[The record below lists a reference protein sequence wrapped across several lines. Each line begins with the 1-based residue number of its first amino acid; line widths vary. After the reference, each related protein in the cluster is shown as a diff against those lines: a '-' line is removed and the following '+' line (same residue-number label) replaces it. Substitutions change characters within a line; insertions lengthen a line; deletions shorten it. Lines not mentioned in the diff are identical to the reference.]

1 MRNIAVQLPRL
12 LNSAFREAER
22 LEVRAQSVTLSR
34 KPLSTA
40 SLTLSDG
47 SHVKVRDF
55 IEVYTAQGTAGIF
68 RVTGKDSGYGSGG
81 DSVSLEH
88 GICVLGDALIPGDG
102 KITGTPRDVLVE
114 IFRHQTAKLSNTNL
128 WRLGEVDAPNSM
140 TVTVEYDNTITLT
153 ALLDLLDGDLRDY
166 VPEFDQSSI
175 PWTMHLRSAE
185 RTPMCEGRL
194 GRNVKSAHVMLD
206 DAELCTRVYAD
217 KLDGGYM
224 QLDDKPDWGI
234 VSRHLPLD
242 DGMDAGEVREY
253 CRKYL
258 EARKNPLISVEIDGR
273 ELSAITG
280 EPLDSFRTGRR
291 MRLALPDY
299 GVTVTERIETV
310 TFADALGQPES
321 VRVAMANKIL
331 DTARSIS
338 NATNKTDSL
347 GGRVTGQGNTIR
359 QQTTNITNLKDTADR
374 IEEINGKMTH
384 WFNSVEIDLD
394 AEKATIGLLASR
406 KELTAVDNRLKEA
419 EITLNGDDAT
429 IGLVTRVSDINGK
442 VQNTYIKIRGQEG
455 KIEVFGKT
463 IDLTGLVTITELNA
477 LSAKFDK
484 LVAGTAKADS
494 IWVGIG
500 NFDGVNIK
508 GGYGA
513 LTFDGEYI
521 GLKEATIYSGGSIS
535 PESTKKTVVDDDG
548 NAVGYVYVPTS
559 FTFKP
564 TGGRTI
570 DYMGK

>member
-47 SHVKVRDF
+47 SNVKARDY

-68 RVTGKDSGYGSGG
+68 RVTGKDSGYGGSS

-88 GICVLGDALIPGDG
+88 GICVLGDALIPGSG
-102 KITGTPRDVLVE
+102 KFSGTPAHVLGE
-114 IFRHQTAKLSNTNL
+114 IFKHQTAKLSNTNL
-128 WRLGEVDAPNSM
+128 WQLGEVDAPDSM

-194 GRNVKSAHVMLD
+194 GRNVKSAHVLVD

-224 QLDDKPDWGI
+224 QLSDNPTWGI
-234 VSRHLPLD
+234 VARHLPLD
-242 DGMDAGEVREY
+242 DGMSASEVQKTCRE
-253 CRKYL
+253 YL
-258 EARKNPLISVEIDGR
+258 EARKDPLISVEIDGR
-273 ELSAITG
+273 DLEAITG

-299 GVTVTERIETV
+299 GVTVIERIETV
-310 TFADALGQPES
+310 TFSDALGQPES
-321 VRVAMANKIL
+321 VRVAMANKIP
-331 DTARSIS
+331 DAARSIS

-347 GGRVTGQGNTIR
+347 GGKVTGHGNTIN
-359 QQTTNITNLKDTADR
+359 QHTTNITNLKDTADR

-394 AEKATIGLLASR
+394 AETATIGLLASR
-406 KELTAVDNRLKEA
+406 RELTAVDDRLKEA
-419 EITLNGDDAT
+419 EIILNGDDAT
-429 IGLVTRVSDINGK
+429 IGLVTRVSDIDGK

-463 IDLTGLVTITELNA
+463 IDLTGLVTISELNA
-477 LSAKFDK
+477 IEARIDRLM
-484 LVAGTAKADS
+484 AGTAKATILYTASMNADS
-494 IWVGIG
+494 A
-500 NFDGVNIK
+500 NID
-508 GGYGA
+508 A
-513 LTFDGEYI
+513 MSFDGEYVSWKSKNVCI
-521 GLKEATIYSGGSIS
+521 GGSIDVGGVKRAKVYDS
-535 PESTKKTVVDDDG
+535 SG
-548 NAVGYVYVPTS
+548 ND
-559 FTFKP
+559 
-564 TGGRTI
+564 TGGFVWVPDNFSFDPSMSTI
-570 DYMGK
+570 DYMGN

>member
-47 SHVKVRDF
+47 SNVKARDF

-224 QLDDKPDWGI
+224 QLEDNPTWGI
-234 VSRHLPLD
+234 VARYVSLD
-242 DGMDAGEVREY
+242 DEMEADEVREY

-273 ELSAITG
+273 DLAAITG

-321 VRVAMANKIL
+321 VRVSMANKIP
-331 DTARSIS
+331 DAARSIS

-394 AEKATIGLLASR
+394 AETATIGLLASR
-406 KELTAVDNRLKEA
+406 KELTS
-419 EITLNGDDAT
+419 
-429 IGLVTRVSDINGK
+429 VSDGLEEAFSLIQINADGIQMK
-442 VQNTYIKIRGQEG
+442 VSKNGVIAAINLSSEEAV
-455 KIEVFGKT
+455 I
-463 IDLTGLVTITELNA
+463 
-477 LSAKFDK
+477 SAKK
-484 LVAGTAKADS
+484 INLSGYVTAS
-494 IWVGIG
+494 QLST
-500 NFDGVNIK
+500 
-508 GGYGA
+508 A
-513 LTFDGEYI
+513 LATLENAIATEMYI
-521 GLKEATIYSGGSIS
+521 GKFSCGATFEMAGSTIRKHQKDVLVGGSLS
-535 PESTKKTVVDDDG
+535 YGDREKTYVYDKETESTSIGVV
-548 NAVGYVYVPTS
+548 YVYKKA
-559 FTFKP
+559 TFKP
-564 TGGRTI
+564 DYDTI
-570 DYMGK
+570 YFLDWK